1 MKMIMNV
8 NPEEMASKSLQNVA
22 NAHSVNLTTAHT
34 GKVDSQ
40 HDTLHAMK

>member
-1 MKMIMNV
+1 MIMNV
-8 NPEEMASKSLQNVA
+8 NPEEMVSKTLQNVA
-22 NAHSVNLTTAHT
+22 SAHSINLTAAHT